1 MKARYL
7 LLNPLKADDFGCTLE
22 EMLESIHEFG
32 CKVVTSL
39 NTKGQTMVY
48 AVADNKNT
56 IENMVNTVELDG
68 SIIEYTAIYDQFIE
82 G

>member
-7 LLNPLKADDFGCTLE
+7 LLNPLRADDFACTTE
-22 EMLESIHEFG
+22 EMIEAVHEFG
-32 CKVVTSL
+32 CKVVLSL

-48 AVADNKNT
+48 AVANT
-56 IENMVNTVELDG
+56 KEAIENMVNLVELDG
-68 SIIEYTAIYDQFIE
+68 SIVEYTAIFDQVLE